1 MIDFYLN
8 LHPVVQGVLKGLAVI
23 LVIFPIGGACSMAER
38 KVSAW
43 IQGRPGPNRAVVPW
57 VSWIPVIGPFLQR
70 LGIFHVMADGGK
82 MLFKEDA
89 LPGHVNKFYFILA
102 PIVAM
107 IPALTTVTA
116 VPFGAYLDTA
126 GKVIP
131 IALANVDI
139 GLLAV
144 FAVSSLGVYSLILA
158 GWASNSKYPFLGGV
172 RASAQLI
179 SYELSMTLSVIPL
192 FLWVNE
198 PGREATLGLGR
209 VVEFQSQPGF
219 LGGMWFVFIMP
230 VSAFIFLTSLFA
242 ETNRQ
247 PFDMPESEA
256 DLVGGFHTEYGAF
269 KWGLFFVAEYA
280 HMVIGSAVFTL
291 LFLGGWNPLPWV
303 SLADLAGWLAQL
315 SPLLAHPLAVGVIS
329 IGVFLVKVLALV
341 FFFMWVRWTVPR
353 FRYDQVMEIGWKK
366 LLPLSIA
373 NLIFYAIAIAVIQTK

>member
-1 MIDFYLN
+1 MVEFYNN
-8 LHPVVQGVLKGLAVI
+8 LHPIVQGVLKGLAVI
-23 LVIFPIGGACSMAER
+23 LVIFPIGGVCSMAER

-43 IQGRPGPNRAVVPW
+43 IQGRPGPNRAIVPW
-57 VSWIPVIGPFLQR
+57 FAWVPFLGVFLQR

-89 LPGHVNKFYFILA
+89 LPGHVNKFYFVLA

-107 IPALTTVTA
+107 VPALTTVTA
-116 VPFGAYLDTA
+116 VPFGAYLDAA
-126 GKVIP
+126 GQVVP
-131 IALANVDI
+131 LALANVDI

-158 GWASNSKYPFLGGV
+158 GWASNSKYPFLGSV

-179 SYELSMTLSVIPL
+179 SYELSMTLSVLPV
-192 FLWVNE
+192 FLWVNA

-209 VVEFQSQPGF
+209 VVEFQSLPGLMGGAWF
-219 LGGMWFVFIMP
+219 LFLMP
-230 VSAFIFLTSLFA
+230 VSAFIFMISLFA

-247 PFDMPESEA
+247 PFDMSESEA

-280 HMVIGSAVFTL
+280 HMVVGSGVFTL
-291 LFLGGWNPLPWV
+291 LFLGGWNPLPWIP
-303 SLADLAGWLAQL
+303 LATVIGWLAPL
-315 SPLLAHPLAVGVIS
+315 SPLLAHPIFVGLLS
-329 IGVFLVKVLALV
+329 IGIFLAKTLALI
-341 FFFMWVRWTVPR
+341 FCFMWVRWTVPR

-373 NLIFYAIAIAVIQTK
+373 NLVFYVIAIAALTK

>member
-8 LHPVVQGVLKGLAVI
+8 LHPVVQGLLKGLAVI

-219 LGGMWFVFIMP
+219 IGGMWFVFIMP

-303 SLADLAGWLAQL
+303 TLADLAGWLAQL
-315 SPLLAHPLAVGVIS
+315 SPLLAHPIAVGLVS
-329 IGVFLVKVLALV
+329 IGIFLGKVLALI

-353 FRYDQVMEIGWKK
+353 FRYDQVMELGWKK

-373 NLIFYAIAIAVIQTK
+373 NLIFYAIAIAIIQK